1 LQTRKLEIGATQTH
15 ALLSASVSKGLKSY
29 VQAVTK
35 GKPNP
40 YVLWHTLKDWFNNK
54 SLNLQ
59 ANLQCFNAAQK
70 EQDKQM
76 IDTIVNWPFW

>member
-1 LQTRKLEIGATQTH
+1 MRQGGGKG

-40 YVLWHTLKDWFNNK
+40 YVLWQTLKD
-54 SLNLQ
+54 
-59 ANLQCFNAAQK
+59 
-70 EQDKQM
+70 
-76 IDTIVNWPFW
+76 